1 MKYKHFKKLLCIA
14 AAMVMLV
21 LTGCTTFDSF
31 RTEFITGDDGSSKIV
46 KIGVFEP
53 TSGEDKSKAALEI
66 EGIELAHSLYPTV
79 DGKKVE
85 LIYSDNRS
93 DIYAAETAIQ
103 DLLLKNPVAILGSY
117 GNANSLVAG
126 PYVDEA
132 NVPAIAITNT
142 NPLVTSTSEYYF
154 RACFVDTY
162 QGTALARYAYSGLE
176 AGKAGIIIPEGDE
189 GASAIAQKFMKQ
201 FQKLTEDENA
211 IILNE
216 EYEPGSDDFTRLLD
230 KIDEAGVKVV
240 LIPVGMDDAE
250 NILSQ
255 AYERH
260 MDVKFLGIDSW
271 NGDELVAAVGKF
283 AASKAVFTKVTEVQ
297 AADTATDGL
306 SKFMEAY
313 QSRYGKDSV
322 PDNATALGYD
332 AYMLLIKAIDEAGS
346 NATGQ
351 QLRDQI
357 SSIQNYNGASGTISF
372 NESGDPSKSMTIYTI
387 SIADGSSK
395 AAYVV
400 ETDGSGKPVNQP

>member
-103 DLLLKNPVAILGSY
+103 DLLLKKPVAILGSY

-176 AGKAGIIIPEGDE
+176 ADKAGIIIPEGDE

-240 LIPVGMDDAE
+240 LIPVGIDDAE

-260 MDVKFLGIDSW
+260 MDVKFLGVDSW

-351 QLRDQI
+351 QLRDRI
-357 SSIQNYNGASGTISF
+357 SSIQNYSGASGTISF

-387 SIADGSSK
+387 SVADGSSK

-400 ETDGSGKPVNQP
+400 ETDGSGKPVK

>member
-176 AGKAGIIIPEGDE
+176 ADKAGIIIPEGDE

-260 MDVKFLGIDSW
+260 MDVKFLGVDSW

-351 QLRDQI
+351 QLRDRI
-357 SSIQNYNGASGTISF
+357 SSIQNYSGASGTISF

-387 SIADGSSK
+387 SVADGSSK

-400 ETDGSGKPVNQP
+400 ETDGSGKPVK

>member
-1 MKYKHFKKLLCIA
+1 MKYTHFKKLLCIVTA
-14 AAMVMLV
+14 AV
-21 LTGCTTFDSF
+21 LLAFTGCTTFDSF
-31 RTEFITGDDGSSKIV
+31 KTEFITGDDGSTKIV

-66 EGIELAHSLYPTV
+66 EGIELAHSMYPTV

-132 NVPAIAITNT
+132 NVPAMAITNT

-162 QGTALARYAYSGLE
+162 QGTALARYAYSGLK
-176 AGKAGIIIPEGDE
+176 AKKAGIIIPEGDE

-201 FQKLTEDENA
+201 FQKLTENQNA
-211 IILNE
+211 ITVNE
-216 EYEPGSDDFTRLLD
+216 EFEPGSGDFTEQLD
-230 KIDEAGVKVV
+230 KIEAAGVKVV
-240 LIPVGMDDAE
+240 LIPVGIDDAE
-250 NILSQ
+250 NILKQ

-271 NGDELVAAVGKF
+271 NGEELVSAIGKF

-297 AADTATDGL
+297 AAETETDAL
-306 SKFMEAY
+306 SEFMEAY
-313 QSRYGKDSV
+313 QSKYGKDSV

-332 AYMLLIKAIDEAGS
+332 AYMILIKAIDQAGS
-346 NATGQ
+346 SATGE
-351 QLRDQI
+351 QLKDQI
-357 SSIQNYNGASGTISF
+357 SSIQNYSGASGTISF
-372 NESGDPSKSMTIYTI
+372 NASGNPSKSMTIYTI
-387 SIADGSSK
+387 SIADGSSR

>member
-103 DLLLKNPVAILGSY
+103 DLLLKKPVAILGSY

-176 AGKAGIIIPEGDE
+176 ADKAGIIIPEGDE

-260 MDVKFLGIDSW
+260 MDVKFLGVDSW

-351 QLRDQI
+351 QLRDRI
-357 SSIQNYNGASGTISF
+357 SSIQNYSGASGTISF

-387 SIADGSSK
+387 SVADGSSK

-400 ETDGSGKPVNQP
+400 ETDGSGKPVK

>member
-53 TSGEDKSKAALEI
+53 TSGEDKNKAALEI

-176 AGKAGIIIPEGDE
+176 ADKAGIIIPEGDE

-260 MDVKFLGIDSW
+260 MDVKFLGVDSW

-351 QLRDQI
+351 QLRDRI
-357 SSIQNYNGASGTISF
+357 SSIQNYSGASGTISF

-387 SIADGSSK
+387 SVADGSSK

-400 ETDGSGKPVNQP
+400 ETDGSGKPVK

>member
-53 TSGEDKSKAALEI
+53 TSGEDKNKAALEI

-103 DLLLKNPVAILGSY
+103 DLLLKKPVAILGSY

-176 AGKAGIIIPEGDE
+176 ADKAGIIIPEGDE

-260 MDVKFLGIDSW
+260 MDVKFLGVDSW

-351 QLRDQI
+351 QLRDRI
-357 SSIQNYNGASGTISF
+357 SSIQNYSGASGTISF

-387 SIADGSSK
+387 SVADGSSK

-400 ETDGSGKPVNQP
+400 ETDGSGKPVK